1 MLSHARVIFRKL
13 RSRGSRSIRGSE
25 PAPSAPATAAESETV
40 DPSPRAIHISDVR
53 QSPTNL
59 PVRQS
64 STNLPREPG
73 STSMCIIVANAKG
86 TADSMG
92 LYRLLLREK
101 GYGEYDPT
109 DDYTTDYFC
118 DGYLYNI
125 SFTSPRD
132 LWWGGTAYLCLL
144 QHLCLIFTYDA
155 SSRESW
161 DEMVAS
167 CERWRSRCEEDGALP
182 FSATMIA
189 AMGEGEGE
197 PAVSHAEAEAFATQ
211 RDCLFVKVSPTTGRG
226 ICDAVGSLVEL
237 AHGARDQYPIDQKDH
252 TKRLNRLEALLCV
265 AAIILLQPGLATN
278 TNNQILFGAKG
289 EAKAKKD
296 SPGCKDVFFATMHVP
311 RNTTGGEKSLA
322 VIHRD
327 GRLYAVKDKDPTQWA
342 IQKNQNGRY
351 FISNTHPS
359 GAGHWWYRNG
369 REIGVSPANW
379 NAKEVSFAQAVESD
393 TPFSKVTVFWDDLC
407 LVVPDSESQ
416 PLMMLPQS
424 ACDPVILEISE
435 PLQWKSPD
443 EICKNEETLGKSD
456 SV

>member
-13 RSRGSRSIRGSE
+13 RSSGRRSSRGSE
-25 PAPSAPATAAESETV
+25 PAPSARATAAESETV

-59 PVRQS
+59 P
-64 STNLPREPG
+64 REPR
-73 STSMCIIVANAKG
+73 STSMSIIVANAKG
-86 TADSMG
+86 AADSMG

-167 CERWRSRCEEDGALP
+167 CERWRSRCEEDGVLP

-252 TKRLNRLEALLCV
+252 TKRLNRLEALL
-265 AAIILLQPGLATN
+265 
-278 TNNQILFGAKG
+278 ILFGAKG
-289 EAKAKKD
+289 EAEAKKD

-443 EICKNEETLGKSD
+443 EICKNEKTLQGYCD

>member
-1 MLSHARVIFRKL
+1 MV
-13 RSRGSRSIRGSE
+13 SIR
-25 PAPSAPATAAESETV
+25 
-40 DPSPRAIHISDVR
+40 
-53 QSPTNL
+53 
-59 PVRQS
+59 
-64 STNLPREPG
+64 
-73 STSMCIIVANAKG
+73 
-86 TADSMG
+86 
-92 LYRLLLREK
+92 RL
-101 GYGEYDPT
+101 
-109 DDYTTDYFC
+109 C
-118 DGYLYNI
+118 
-125 SFTSPRD
+125 
-132 LWWGGTAYLCLL
+132 
-144 QHLCLIFTYDA
+144 Q
-155 SSRESW
+155 
-161 DEMVAS
+161 
-167 CERWRSRCEEDGALP
+167 
-182 FSATMIA
+182 
-189 AMGEGEGE
+189 
-197 PAVSHAEAEAFATQ
+197 
-211 RDCLFVKVSPTTGRG
+211 
-226 ICDAVGSLVEL
+226 
-237 AHGARDQYPIDQKDH
+237 
-252 TKRLNRLEALLCV
+252 CV

-278 TNNQILFGAKG
+278 TDNQILFGAKG
-289 EAKAKKD
+289 EAEAKKD

-311 RNTTGGEKSLA
+311 RNTTGGEKSLP